1 MNRKITYICSY
12 CGAEY
17 PKEDLANHCEE
28 QHEKRIYVDNMLY
41 EQIHKYPDALE
52 VRFHD
57 GIRRLYKFAH
67 NLEDAEPCKEAC
79 ADAKMIFEV
88 TKGNDASLEDN
99 GKKIHDIGTESLEDD
114 SFHNYTGNYF
124 IDQVFCWL
132 GLYPEE
138 NFFLEHYYSIYKISV
153 DLEIFRFDY
162 FAKRWR
168 RDDSSIILSILKR
181 DIPIRTHESCASY
194 KEQEAAYFEAEEKYI
209 KTRQGGPFKNA
220 T

>member
-1 MNRKITYICSY
+1 MIKETNYICSY

-17 PKEDLANHCEE
+17 PKEDLANDCEE

-41 EQIHKYPDALE
+41 EQTNKYPDALA
-52 VRFHD
+52 VRFHN
-57 GIRRLYKFAH
+57 GTRRLYKFAC

-79 ADAKMIFEV
+79 ADAKMTFEV

-138 NFFLEHYYSIYKISV
+138 NFFLEHYHSIYKISV

-162 FAKRWR
+162 FTKRWR
-168 RDDSSIILSILKR
+168 KDDSSIILSILKR
-181 DIPIRTHESCASY
+181 DFKIRAHESQEKYSKHLDAYY
-194 KEQEAAYFEAEEKYI
+194 KAEEEYLEMRK
-209 KTRQGGPFKNA
+209 GGPFKNE